1 MKIGEAISQMRS
13 ILKLMEDSFVTDR
26 TIWSLLM
33 LYAKTVMKR
42 KDKLGPT
49 WKMELY
55 FKPTECLEMEEMD
68 SYISNPEE
76 WDEKVHPDDRKLYF
90 GNIQL
95 HFDNKIPFYETC
107 HRVMCNGKYKWILDR
122 GKVVERDIQGKPLRI
137 VGTHTD
143 VSSQKEREENLL
155 ETLSLVNNQKNTLL
169 NFAHIVSHNLRTH
182 SGNLSS
188 ILKLNDEKMFENDEF
203 LGYLKIVSKELTDSI
218 ESLVELVTVQND
230 FQIEKK
236 KLNVNIYIDK
246 ISNILTDVI
255 RKNKTEIINLV
266 PDDFEVLF
274 NSAYLESVLLNLTSN
289 AIKYSD
295 NSKLSFV
302 KYSVE
307 QIGGYSVLVIEDN
320 GLGIDL
326 EKYNDQIFG
335 LYKTF
340 HTNIDSKGVG
350 LHITKNQIEA
360 MGGKIEVQSKINKG
374 TIFKI
379 YFH

>member
-1 MKIGEAISQMRS
+1 MKEYLNENQTITEIRNHFAIAASGIGVWDWNLITNQVYYSPES
-13 ILKLMEDSFVTDR
+13 LK
-26 TIWSLLM
+26 I
-33 LYAKTVMKR
+33 
-42 KDKLGPT
+42 
-49 WKMELY
+49 
-55 FKPTECLEMEEMD
+55 LEMDEMD
-68 SYISNPEE
+68 SYISSPQE
-76 WDEKVHPDDRKLYF
+76 WDEKVHPDDRELYF

-95 HFDNKIPFYETC
+95 HFENKIPYYETY

-122 GKVVERDIQGKPLRI
+122 GSVIERDSQGKPLRI

-143 VSSQKEREENLL
+143 VSIQKEREENLL
-155 ETLSLVNNQKNTLL
+155 ETLSLVNKQKNTLL
-169 NFAHIVSHNLRTH
+169 NFAHIVSHNLRNH

-188 ILKLNDEKMFENDEF
+188 ILKLNDENMFENDEF
-203 LGYLKIVSKELTDSI
+203 LGYLKIVSKKLTDSI
-218 ESLVELVTVQND
+218 ESLVELVAVQND

-236 KLNVNIYIDK
+236 KLNVNIYINK
-246 ISNILTDVI
+246 ITNVLTDVI

-266 PDDFEVLF
+266 PDDFEVSF
-274 NSAYLESVLLNLTSN
+274 NSAYLESVILNLTSN

-295 NSKLSFV
+295 KSKHSFV
-302 KYSVE
+302 KFSVQE
-307 QIGGYSVLVIEDN
+307 IEECKLLVIEDN

-340 HTNIDSKGVG
+340 HTNEDSKGVG

-360 MGGKIEVQSKINKG
+360 MGGRIEVHSKINEG

-379 YFH
+379 CFK

>member
-1 MKIGEAISQMRS
+1 MNEYLNDNQTIAEIRNHFAISAS
-13 ILKLMEDSFVTDR
+13 GIGVWDWNLITNEVYYSPESLK
-26 TIWSLLM
+26 I
-33 LYAKTVMKR
+33 
-42 KDKLGPT
+42 
-49 WKMELY
+49 
-55 FKPTECLEMEEMD
+55 LEMEQMD

-76 WDEKVHPDDRKLYF
+76 WDEKVHPDDRELYF

-95 HFDNKIPFYETC
+95 HFDNKIPYYETC

-122 GKVVERDIQGKPLRI
+122 GRVVERDIQGKPLRI

-143 VSSQKEREENLL
+143 VSIQKEREENLL

-188 ILKLNDEKMFENDEF
+188 ILKLNEEKMFEKDEF
-203 LGYLKIVSKELTDSI
+203 IEYLKIVSKELTDSI
-218 ESLVELVTVQND
+218 DSLVELVTVQND
-230 FQIEKK
+230 FEIEKK

-246 ISNILTDVI
+246 ISNVLTDVI

-295 NSKLSFV
+295 NSKLSYV

-307 QIGGYSVLVIEDN
+307 HSEGYRVLVIEDN

-340 HTNIDSKGVG
+340 HSNKDSKGVG

-360 MGGKIEVQSKINKG
+360 MGGKIEVQSKINEG

-379 YFH
+379 YFQ

>member
-1 MKIGEAISQMRS
+1 MKEYLNDNQTIDEIRNHFAISAS
-13 ILKLMEDSFVTDR
+13 GIGVWDWNLITNEVYYSPESLK
-26 TIWSLLM
+26 I
-33 LYAKTVMKR
+33 
-42 KDKLGPT
+42 
-49 WKMELY
+49 
-55 FKPTECLEMEEMD
+55 LEMDEMD

-76 WDEKVHPDDRKLYF
+76 WDEKVHPDDRELYF

-95 HFDNKIPFYETC
+95 HFDNEIPFYETC
-107 HRVMCNGKYKWILDR
+107 HRILCNGKYKWILDR
-122 GKVVERDIQGKPLRI
+122 GKVIERDDNGKPLRI
-137 VGTHTD
+137 IGTHTD
-143 VSSQKEREENLL
+143 VSIQKEREENLL

-169 NFAHIVSHNLRTH
+169 NFAHIVSHNLRNH

-188 ILKLNDEKMFENDEF
+188 ILKLNDEGMFEKDEF
-203 LGYLKIVSKELTDSI
+203 LGYLKIVSKELSDSI
-218 ESLVELVTVQND
+218 DSLVELVAVQND

-246 ISNILTDVI
+246 ITNVLTDVI

-295 NSKLSFV
+295 KSKLSFV
-302 KYSVE
+302 KFSVQE
-307 QIGGYSVLVIEDN
+307 IDECKLLVIEDN

-340 HTNIDSKGVG
+340 HTNEDSKGVG

-360 MGGKIEVQSKINKG
+360 MGGRIEVESKINVG

-379 YFH
+379 CFK